1 MTASISIRP
10 FESQYRSH
18 FERLNRIW
26 LEGYGLFEDIDATVL
41 TNPEKHILDP
51 GGEIYF
57 AFADQQIVGTVALV
71 PMPNGEWELTKLAVD
86 PKFRGHGI
94 GKAIMLH
101 IHQAAL
107 EKGLSSI
114 ILYSQTMLE
123 PAIRLYRKLGYYE
136 VPVDQ
141 LKYARCD
148 IKMEIPLTGAFSKEM
163 LEIWKKRFSEGP
175 DLLEKTLKNIP
186 KEIYNWQGP
195 DGKWTIQQNI
205 IHLADS
211 EANSYIRLR
220 RGLAESGKA
229 VLGYDQ
235 EAWASNLFYEKQSAD
250 DAIQLFRLMRKM
262 SSALIENI
270 PDESWTRN
278 TINHSENGTMTLYDW
293 LRIYA
298 HHNHTGQITRVYKLW
313 TSLQ

>member
-1 MTASISIRP
+1 MHTSISIRP
-10 FESQYRSH
+10 FESQYKSH

-41 TNPEKHILDP
+41 SDPEKHILEP
-51 GGEIYF
+51 GGEIIF
-57 AFADQQIVGTVALV
+57 ALAGDQIAGTVALV

-86 PKFRGHGI
+86 PAFQKMGI
-94 GKAIMLH
+94 GRTLMLEM
-101 IHQAAL
+101 HQTAQD
-107 EKGLSSI
+107 KGLDKI
-114 ILYSQTMLE
+114 ILYSQTMLSD
-123 PAIRLYRKLGYYE
+123 AIRLYRKLGYYE

-148 IKMEIPLTGAFSKEM
+148 IKMEIPLTDAFSKKT
-163 LEIWKKRFSEGP
+163 LEIWKKRFTEGP
-175 DLLEKTLKNIP
+175 DLLESTLANIP

-195 DGKWTIQQNI
+195 DGKWTIQQNL

-220 RGLAESGKA
+220 RGLAEPGSA
-229 VLGYDQ
+229 VLAYDQ
-235 EAWASNLFYEKQSAD
+235 DAWANKLFYEKQSAG

-262 SSALIENI
+262 STTLIENI
-270 PDESWTRN
+270 PDECWTQK
-278 TINHSENGTMTLYDW
+278 TIIHSENGLMTLYDC
-293 LRIYA
+293 LKSYA
-298 HHNHTGQITRVYKLW
+298 HHNHAGQISRVYNLW

>member
-1 MTASISIRP
+1 MHTSISIGP
-10 FESQYRSH
+10 FENKYGSH

-26 LEGYGLFEDIDATVL
+26 LEGYGLFEDIDAIVL
-41 TNPEKHILDP
+41 SDPEKHILEP
-51 GGEIYF
+51 GGEIIF
-57 AFADQQIVGTVALV
+57 AFVGDKVAGTVALV
-71 PMPNGEWELTKLAVD
+71 PMPNGEWELTKLSVD
-86 PKFRGHGI
+86 PAFHGMGI

-101 IHQAAL
+101 MHQLAK
-107 EKGLSSI
+107 EKGLEKI
-114 ILYSQTMLE
+114 ILYSQTTLKA
-123 PAIRLYRKLGYYE
+123 AINLYRKLGYYE

-148 IKMEIPLTGAFSKEM
+148 IKMEIPLSNTFSKDM
-163 LEIWKKRFSEGP
+163 LEVWKKRFSEGP
-175 DLLEKTLKNIP
+175 DLLENTLSKIP

-195 DGKWTIQQNI
+195 DGKWTIQQNL

-235 EAWASNLFYEKQSAD
+235 DAWASSLFYEKQSAD
-250 DAIQLFRLMRKM
+250 DAIQLFRLLRKM

-270 PDESWTRN
+270 PEECWTQN
-278 TINHSENGTMTLYDW
+278 SIMHSENGRMSLYDW
-293 LRIYA
+293 LRTYA
-298 HHNHTGQITRVYKLW
+298 HHNHAGQISRVYNLW
-313 TSLQ
+313 SSLQ

>member
-1 MTASISIRP
+1 MHSSISIRP
-10 FESQYRSH
+10 FENQYRSH

-41 TNPEKHILDP
+41 SDPEKHILAP
-51 GGEIYF
+51 GGEIFF
-57 AFADQQIVGTVALV
+57 AFADEKIVGTVALV
-71 PMPNGEWELTKLAVD
+71 PMANGEWELTKLAVD
-86 PKFRGHGI
+86 PEFRGHGI

-107 EKGLSSI
+107 EKGLSKI

-123 PAIRLYRKLGYYE
+123 AAIRLYRKLGYYE

-148 IKMEIPLTGAFSKEM
+148 IKMEIPLTDTFSKDM

-175 DLLEKTLKNIP
+175 DLLESTLANIP

-195 DGKWTIQQNI
+195 DGKWTIQQNL

-220 RGLAESGKA
+220 RGLAEPGKA

-235 EAWASNLFYEKQSAD
+235 DAWATSLFYEKQSAD

-262 SSALIENI
+262 STTLIENI
-270 PDESWTRN
+270 PDEYWTQN
-278 TINHSENGTMTLYDW
+278 TILHSENGLMTLYDW
-293 LRIYA
+293 LKSYA
-298 HHNHTGQITRVYKLW
+298 HHNHAGQISRVYKLW
-313 TSLQ
+313 SSLQ